1 MSICMDE
8 FNLLYKGVIEEN
20 FQENIETAK
29 DSLAYLDQST
39 AKYKG
44 ETIYSLYMAKAFPNH
59 VVEYLKDA
67 SETMYGI
74 LKKVMK
80 EYIKKEDYRKLFGF
94 SKELEELV
102 LDVPPY
108 ENILPIARIDIFL
121 NEKDLSFKFCEFNAD
136 GCSSMNED
144 RELNF
149 ALQKTAAYKEL
160 SKEYKIESFELFD
173 SWAKEFIQIYNTY
186 EGKVHKPTIAIV
198 DFLEKGC
205 SMEEFKE
212 FQKSFEKSGYHTL
225 ICEIRHMK
233 FDGEHLRAADGTVID
248 AIYRRAVTSDI
259 MEHIDEVAD
268 FINAVKSH
276 KVCLLGSFCTQ
287 IIHNKILFYLLHT
300 ERTHEFLEEKEIEFI
315 KAHIPYTVA
324 LTSDEVSRNT
334 VLEEKDKWLI
344 KPEDSYGARGIYAGV
359 NFSVDEWEKIVKENV
374 DTFYVLQEFV
384 LPYQS
389 YNIDFKKEEPQFRKY
404 SNLTGMYL
412 YNGKFAGF
420 YSRQSAHE
428 IISSLYDENDIAS
441 IMVSKKE

>member
-1 MSICMDE
+1 MNINMEE
-8 FNLLYKGVIEEN
+8 FNSLYKEIIENN
-20 FQENIETAK
+20 FEANVETAK
-29 DSLAYLDQST
+29 ESLEYLDQST

-44 ETIYSLYMAKAFPNH
+44 ETIYSLYMAKTFPDH
-59 VVEYLKDA
+59 VVEYLKD
-67 SETMYGI
+67 SCSVMYGI

-80 EYIKKEDYRKLFGF
+80 EFIEKEDYRKLFGF
-94 SKELEELV
+94 SKELENLI
-102 LDVPPY
+102 LDVPRY

-144 RELNF
+144 RELNI
-149 ALQKTAAYKEL
+149 ALKKTAAYKEL
-160 SKEYKIESFELFD
+160 EKKYKIESFELFD
-173 SWAKEFIQIYNTY
+173 SWVKAFLQIYSTY
-186 EGKVHKPTIAIV
+186 ENKVERPNIAIV

-212 FQKSFEKSGYHTL
+212 FQKSFQRAGYQAQV
-225 ICEIRHMK
+225 CEIRDLK
-233 FDGEHLRAADGTVID
+233 FDGEHLLAADGTVID

-259 MEHIDEVAD
+259 MEHLDEVED
-268 FINAVKSH
+268 FMDAVKNH
-276 KVCLLGSFCTQ
+276 KVCLIGSFCTQ
-287 IIHNKILFYLLHT
+287 IIHNKILFHLLHT
-300 ERTHEFLEEKEIEFI
+300 ERTHKFLEEKEIEFI
-315 KAHIPYTVA
+315 KEHIPYTVS
-324 LTSDEVSRNT
+324 LTTEEVDKNS

-359 NFSVDEWEKIVKENV
+359 NFSVDEWDKIVKDNV

-389 YNIDFKKEEPQFRKY
+389 YNIDFKKKEPQFRKY

-420 YSRQSAHE
+420 YSRQSDHE

-441 IMVSKKE
+441 VMISEK